1 MEVVQADAPSG
12 LNRRWT
18 EWRQHTPALGPGL
31 IAVALMVLWAEH
43 DGGYDAETWYWGA
56 LLLLALTA
64 GITVRR
70 GLKRTMTSR
79 RSRVALGAFGLYVA
93 WSYLSITWAHAPGT
107 ALEGSNRALLYLI
120 VFALMATLPWT
131 PKGAQ
136 IALVAFSLGVGA
148 IGLVILLRLGSADR
162 VGQLIIDGRLEAPTG
177 YFNSSPA
184 LFTMSSLVAI
194 ALASRRELPGLL
206 RGVLIA
212 VASSGL
218 QLALMAQSRG
228 WLFTLPLVLLVTIVL
243 APDRLRFGLTAILP
257 TVAALI
263 PVHRLVTVF
272 ASGDP
277 AALNR
282 AAQSAGRESLILCV
296 VMLVVGTLIAWIEG
310 LRRPPD
316 LSPTRRRQIGTAAVV
331 LVLAAGLVG
340 GSVATHGDP
349 IGFVKTQWQGFSHPS
364 TSNATGSHFATVG
377 SGRYDFW
384 RVAMDAFLAHPIG
397 GLGQDN
403 FDAYY
408 LLHRRTDEE
417 PAWTHSLEMRLLAHT
432 GIVGF
437 GLFAVFL
444 VAALAGAWRVRR
456 RGDPLGHVVAG
467 IALLPLTVWLI
478 HGSVDWLWEIPAL
491 TGPAL
496 GFLGVACALDR
507 VADASPSGSRARPQP
522 VLRGVAMLA
531 GLLSLAACVVVLGFS
546 YLSVREVS
554 LASDARYSDP
564 SGALHDLTAGASL
577 NPLNADPGR
586 LAGAIALQNGEYLTA
601 EARFR
606 QAIDR
611 GSGDWLSWLGTG
623 LAASELGQ
631 RRLAHHDFQV
641 SYSINSQQTAV
652 RQALARVYTKNP
664 LTSAQ
669 AFNLLVL
676 VH

>member
-1 MEVVQADAPSG
+1 MDVVQDDAPSG
-12 LNRRWT
+12 LNRRWP
-18 EWRQHTPALGPGL
+18 EWRQHAPSLGPGL
-31 IAVALMVLWAEH
+31 IAIALMVLWAEH
-43 DGGYDAETWYWGA
+43 DGGYDADTWYWGA

-70 GLKRTMTSR
+70 GFKRTMISR

-120 VFALMATLPWT
+120 VFGLMTTLPWT

-136 IALVAFSLGVGA
+136 IALVAFSLGIGA
-148 IGLVILLRLGSADR
+148 IGLMILLRLGAADQ
-162 VGQLIIDGRLEAPTG
+162 VGQLIVDGRLESPTG
-177 YFNSSPA
+177 YFNSSAA
-184 LFTMSSLVAI
+184 LFTMSSLVAT

-218 QLALMAQSRG
+218 QLALIAQSRG
-228 WLFTLPLVLLVTIVL
+228 WLFTLPLVLIVTIVL
-243 APDRLRFGLTAILP
+243 VPNRLRFGLAAILP
-257 TVAALI
+257 TAAALI

-272 ASGDP
+272 DSTDP

-296 VMLVVGTLIAWIEG
+296 VMLVAGTLIAWIEG

-316 LSPTRRRQIGTAAVV
+316 LSPMRRRQIGIAAIV

-349 IGFVKTQWQGFSHPS
+349 IGFVKRQWQGFSHPS
-364 TSNATGSHFATVG
+364 TSNATGSYFATVG

-384 RVAMDAFLAHPIG
+384 RVALDAFLAHPIG

-444 VAALAGAWRVRR
+444 VAALGAARRARR
-456 RGDPLGHVVAG
+456 RGDPLGRQVAG
-467 IALLPLTVWLI
+467 IALLPLVVWLI
-478 HGSVDWLWEIPAL
+478 HGSVDWFWEIPAL
-491 TGPAL
+491 SGPAL
-496 GFLGVACALDR
+496 GFLGMACALDR
-507 VADASPSGSRARPQP
+507 VTDASPSGAHGRPQP
-522 VLRGVAMLA
+522 VVRGVATLVGVLA
-531 GLLSLAACVVVLGFS
+531 FAACIVVLGFS

-554 LASDARYSDP
+554 LASDARFSDP
-564 SGALHDLTAGASL
+564 SGALHDLTVAAKL
-577 NPLNADPGR
+577 NPLNADPSR
-586 LAGAIALQNGEYLTA
+586 LAGVIALQNGEYPTA
-601 EARFR
+601 EARFG

-631 RRLAHHDFQV
+631 RQLAHHDFQV
-641 SYSINSQQTAV
+641 ADSINPQQAAI
-652 RQALARVYTKNP
+652 RQALARVYAKDP
-664 LTSAQ
+664 ITSDQ
-669 AFNLLVL
+669 AFKLMVP
-676 VH
+676 VS

>member
-1 MEVVQADAPSG
+1 
-12 LNRRWT
+12 
-18 EWRQHTPALGPGL
+18 
-31 IAVALMVLWAEH
+31 MVLWAEH
-43 DGGYDAETWYWGA
+43 DGGYDADTWYWGA

-70 GLKRTMTSR
+70 GFKRTMTSR

-120 VFALMATLPWT
+120 VFALMTTLPWT

-148 IGLVILLRLGSADR
+148 IGLVILLRLGSADQ
-162 VGQLIIDGRLEAPTG
+162 VGQLIVDGRLEAPTG
-177 YFNSSPA
+177 YFNSSAA
-184 LFTMSSLVAI
+184 LFTMSSLVAT

-218 QLALMAQSRG
+218 QLALIAQSRG
-228 WLFTLPLVLLVTIVL
+228 WLFTLPLVLIVTIALV
-243 APDRLRFGLTAILP
+243 PNRLRFGLAAILP
-257 TVAALI
+257 TAAALI

-282 AAQSAGRESLILCV
+282 AAQSAGRESLILSV
-296 VMLVVGTLIAWIEG
+296 VMLVAGTLIAWTEG

-316 LSPTRRRQIGTAAVV
+316 LSPTRRRQVGTAAVV
-331 LVLAAGLVG
+331 LVLAAGLLG

-384 RVAMDAFLAHPIG
+384 RVALDAFLAHPIG

-417 PAWTHSLEMRLLAHT
+417 PAWTHSLEMRLLAHN

-437 GLFAVFL
+437 ALFAVFL
-444 VAALAGAWRVRR
+444 VAALAGARRVRG
-456 RGDPLGHVVAG
+456 RGDPLGQVVVG
-467 IALLPLTVWLI
+467 IALLPLVVWLI
-478 HGSVDWLWEIPAL
+478 HGSVDWFWEIPAL
-491 TGPAL
+491 SGPAL
-496 GFLGVACALDR
+496 GFLGMACALDP
-507 VADASPSGSRARPQP
+507 VAGGDSASRSRARRSPP
-522 VLRGVAMLA
+522 VLRRVAPLA
-531 GLLSLAACVVVLGFS
+531 GILGFGACVVVLGFS

-554 LASDARYSDP
+554 LATDARYSDP
-564 SGALHDLTAGASL
+564 SEALHDLTVAAKL

-586 LAGAIALQNGEYLTA
+586 LAGVIALQNGEYPTA
-601 EARFR
+601 AARFR

-623 LAASELGQ
+623 FAASELGQ

-641 SYSINSQQTAV
+641 AYSINPQQAAV
-652 RQALARVYTKNP
+652 RQALARVYAKDP

-669 AFNLLVL
+669 AFNLLVP